1 MTKEKREKKE
11 VSSDGLL
18 LRGEHMEIS
27 MNSLLY
33 SFLWSIVLGAFLGVA
48 YDVVR
53 ISRAFIGVEYG
64 NIPPPPKKIKLP
76 IISKLKKEKKCNK
89 RRASSVALNI
99 FIFAGDILF
108 CVFTALAL
116 VIYIYH
122 SNEGKARW
130 MVFFGA
136 AIGFFAYYFSI
147 GKLVVLFSQYIPQD
161 GVVHLTDVFQL
172 RPQAG
177 NLRIQRRRITACHQ
191 GREQCRRLTAFPQF
205 AVGYVAAHPVADPP
219 IGGGKILRHLFCT
232 VAVSD
237 AMGFLDVLQHTQ
249 HTVGLCVEI
258 AVRPHAQRRHR
269 R

>member
-48 YDVVR
+48 YDIVR
-53 ISRAFIGVEYG
+53 ISRVFIGVEYG
-64 NIPPPPKKIKLP
+64 NNPFPYEKIKLP

-147 GKLVVLFSQYIPQD
+147 GKLVVLFSQYI
-161 GVVHLTDVFQL
+161 VFVIRAIISYTVFFVSLPIKALILLCL
-172 RPQAG
+172 RFYA
-177 NLRIQRRRITACHQ
+177 RITERIYTKIEMKKIRKASKS
-191 GREQCRRLTAFPQF
+191 GF
-205 AVGYVAAHPVADPP
+205 
-219 IGGGKILRHLFCT
+219 IG
-232 VAVSD
+232 
-237 AMGFLDVLQHTQ
+237 
-249 HTVGLCVEI
+249 
-258 AVRPHAQRRHR
+258 
-269 R
+269 